1 MIRPTA
7 SSDVRRARRAY
18 FVTAVW
24 IPVAITTIAVGLL
37 LAWLPDVPAT
47 IAVHW
52 GAGGEADGFGPAWS
66 SPLLAAVVG
75 YGLAAL
81 FGAIGLGTR
90 RSGEW
95 GPTLRFLGALALGT
109 TGFLMVLITASFAMQ
124 RGLAD
129 AADAPSIAVPLLA
142 GLISGAIAGA
152 AGWFAQPAV
161 VVSGGSPATDIP
173 PVELAADERAA
184 WFRTTTMSRP
194 AMVAITGVTLLMA
207 VLAVVT
213 GLTGQALWWLFA
225 ALALLFAVLAATSFV
240 FRVSVT
246 PRGLRVRS
254 IAGLPRFT
262 VPLADVGTVSVV
274 RVDPTAEFGG
284 WGFRLGLDG
293 RFGIVLRAGE
303 AMQVERRGGR
313 TLVVTVDDAATGAGL
328 LSALAA
334 RSRAPRP

>member
-1 MIRPTA
+1 MTRPAA

-18 FVTAVW
+18 VVIAVW
-24 IPVAITTIAVGLL
+24 IPVALTTVAAGLML
-37 LAWLPDVPAT
+37 VWLPDVPAT
-47 IAVHW
+47 IAMHW
-52 GAGGEADGFGPAWS
+52 GRGGEPDGFGPAWS
-66 SPLLAAVVG
+66 SPLLAAAVG

-81 FGAIGLGTR
+81 FAAIALGTR

-109 TGFLMVLITASFAMQ
+109 TTFLMVLVTVSFAMQ

-129 AADAPSIAVPLLA
+129 AADATGVAVPLVA
-142 GLISGAIAGA
+142 GLLSGAIAGA

-161 VVSGGSPATDIP
+161 SVSGGSAATDVP
-173 PVELAADERAA
+173 EVALAAGEHAA

-194 AMVAITGVTLLMA
+194 AMVAIIGATLLMA
-207 VLAVVT
+207 ALALVMGVT
-213 GLTGQALWWLFA
+213 GGAMWWLFA
-225 ALALLFAVLAATSFV
+225 ALTLLFAVLAATSFV

-246 PRGLRVRS
+246 EAGLRVRS
-254 IAGLPRFT
+254 IAGLPRFS
-262 VPLADVGTVSVV
+262 VALADVEGVAVV

-293 RFGIVLRAGE
+293 RFGIVLRAGD
-303 AMQVERRGGR
+303 AIQVERRRGR

-328 LSALAA
+328 LSALAD
-334 RSRAPRP
+334 RSRAARP